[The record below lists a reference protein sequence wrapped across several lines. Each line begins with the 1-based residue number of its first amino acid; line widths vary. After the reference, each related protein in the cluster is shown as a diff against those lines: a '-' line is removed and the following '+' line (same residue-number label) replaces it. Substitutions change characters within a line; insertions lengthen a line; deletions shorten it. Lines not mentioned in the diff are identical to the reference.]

1 MQIKIELDDASVQ
14 AAFNRLLRA
23 GRDLTPVMA
32 AIGEH
37 LLNTTRER
45 FDDEQSPEGK
55 PWTPLSAMTLARKRK
70 NRDKILT
77 EYGHLRGTLAYRAGR
92 QHIEIGSTR
101 IYAGTHQ
108 FGAEQGAF
116 GRTKRGGPIPRG
128 DIPARPFLGV
138 SDEDRAEINQAV
150 RDFLVGA
157 LQGR

>member
-32 AIGEH
+32 AIGE
-37 LLNTTRER
+37 R

-55 PWTPLSAMTLARKRK
+55 PWAPLSAVTLARKRK

-92 QHIEIGSTR
+92 QQIEIGSTR